1 MKALI
6 GQMVPMADGVRL
18 ATDVWLPAGPGP
30 FPVILVRTPYHRKD
44 SGPFSYVQDG
54 YGLVVQ
60 DCRGK
65 WDSEGVFTPL
75 ADEARDGQDT
85 VAWIADQ
92 RWCNGRIGTLGG
104 SYLGFVQIP
113 AAAGG
118 HEALRCMVPQVTS
131 ASYFRHWAR
140 YDGCP
145 ALCNALVW
153 NLTHSV
159 CRTKP
164 SGSHFTWDELF
175 RLDTLDAIFDRVG
188 YENETL
194 RKWAAHDQYDD
205 YWEGIDQFPMH
216 GNIKAAGC
224 HMGGWFDHHLQGQ
237 CETYMRIRDLG
248 AGGAARQGQRLIIG
262 PWGHSTFGAT
272 GEAHRSYGDWDF
284 SPAADVPVQTFER
297 RFLDLHLRD
306 RDDGLTEEPPVRVFL
321 MGANHWADLA
331 DWPPPDADT
340 QDWFLRS
347 AGHADTQTG
356 PGTLSRESPG
366 PEPPDRYEYDPNDPM
381 PTRGGP
387 AFQGLEH
394 RGPLDQRPLFDRS
407 DFLYY
412 RSEPLPEPLT
422 VVGNIKLDLWVT
434 SNALDTD
441 FIARLCVVETSGA
454 VTCFSYGSLRCKYR
468 DGWSEQKPL
477 EPGEPTQIHI
487 QMGHTAYEFPAGSRI
502 ALIVTSSCFPRII
515 PNPNTMAPPFA
526 GERTPIAQQ
535 SILHDSQHPSCLRLP
550 VLPA

>member
-1 MKALI
+1 
-6 GQMVPMADGVRL
+6 
-18 ATDVWLPAGPGP
+18 
-30 FPVILVRTPYHRKD
+30 
-44 SGPFSYVQDG
+44 
-54 YGLVVQ
+54 
-60 DCRGK
+60 
-65 WDSEGVFTPL
+65 
-75 ADEARDGQDT
+75 
-85 VAWIADQ
+85 
-92 RWCNGRIGTLGG
+92 
-104 SYLGFVQIP
+104 
-113 AAAGG
+113 
-118 HEALRCMVPQVTS
+118 
-131 ASYFRHWAR
+131 
-140 YDGCP
+140 
-145 ALCNALVW
+145 
-153 NLTHSV
+153 
-159 CRTKP
+159 
-164 SGSHFTWDELF
+164 
-175 RLDTLDAIFDRVG
+175 
-188 YENETL
+188 
-194 RKWAAHDQYDD
+194 
-205 YWEGIDQFPMH
+205 
-216 GNIKAAGC
+216 
-224 HMGGWFDHHLQGQ
+224 
-237 CETYMRIRDLG
+237 
-248 AGGAARQGQRLIIG
+248 
-262 PWGHSTFGAT
+262 
-272 GEAHRSYGDWDF
+272 
-284 SPAADVPVQTFER
+284 
-297 RFLDLHLRD
+297 
-306 RDDGLTEEPPVRVFL
+306 
-321 MGANHWADLA
+321 
-331 DWPPPDADT
+331 
-340 QDWFLRS
+340 
-347 AGHADTQTG
+347 
-356 PGTLSRESPG
+356 
-366 PEPPDRYEYDPNDPM
+366 M